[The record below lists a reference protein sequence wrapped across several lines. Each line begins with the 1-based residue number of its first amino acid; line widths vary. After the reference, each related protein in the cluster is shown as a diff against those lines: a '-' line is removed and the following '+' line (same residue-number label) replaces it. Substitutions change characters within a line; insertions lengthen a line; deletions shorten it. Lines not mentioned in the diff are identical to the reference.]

1 MTYFLGEYM
10 GSALGGVK
18 DMVWA
23 KIPSLFNRSSS
34 GQGAAK
40 KESIFSDSDR

>member
-18 DMVWA
+18 DMVWS
-23 KIPSLFNRSSS
+23 KLPSLFNRAAAQPPK
-34 GQGAAK
+34 QG
-40 KESIFSDSDR
+40 IFSDNERYY